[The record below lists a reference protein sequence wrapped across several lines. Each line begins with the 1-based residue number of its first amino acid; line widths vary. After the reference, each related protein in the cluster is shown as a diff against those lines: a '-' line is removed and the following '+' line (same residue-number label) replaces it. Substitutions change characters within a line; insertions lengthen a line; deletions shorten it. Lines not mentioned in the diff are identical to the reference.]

1 MADTPADRI
10 AAYLAEAGERSRSAL
25 SGTQSFGH
33 GATMQASAADVPPLL
48 AAVEKVLAEADRWAA
63 LAPPDDWGES
73 MHGTALADAGRSLR
87 EAISRELLGE
97 GETDGH

>member
-1 MADTPADRI
+1 MSETPPDPLTAFLAG
-10 AAYLAEAGERSRSAL
+10 AAERSRTAL
-25 SGTQSFGH
+25 TGTQSFGH